1 MVGSATR
8 NTSSKVA
15 KIYCVAFFGL
25 FYPYLCIPRLL
36 LTLLIFKIPAM
47 KYFILFVA
55 IFLSVQVVAQFD
67 RFFENRTMRMDYYH
81 SGSHDTQQYAF
92 DELIAEPYWG
102 GSKTNLIDTFIYG
115 NYCVKVF
122 NLATDSLL
130 YSRGYNT
137 LFGEWQTTDESK
149 NTQRSFSESV
159 VFPFPK
165 QPVKVVLYARNWN
178 GVMEPQMEYVAD
190 PANYFIKQD
199 RRLVYPYFEAYKS
212 GNPAE
217 KVDIVIL
224 PDGYTEEE
232 MGLFVAD
239 CNKFTE
245 GLFQFAPYN
254 KNKDKFNIYGVWA
267 PSEQSGND
275 IPADGVWKKTILH
288 TSFYTFN
295 SERYCMTY
303 DDKSVRDLAA
313 NAPYDQIYILVNTEK
328 YGGGAIYNYYNVSVN
343 SNEKAAKIFIHE
355 LGHGFVGLADEYY
368 DSSTS
373 YNDFYNLTVEP
384 WEPNIT
390 TLVDFGSKWQDMVK
404 KKTPIPTPDTDEYI
418 KKVGAFEGGG
428 YVAKGM
434 YRPKHDCLM
443 KTFAGDDFCPVCE
456 KAIQDMID
464 FYSKP

>member
-1 MVGSATR
+1 
-8 NTSSKVA
+8 
-15 KIYCVAFFGL
+15 
-25 FYPYLCIPRLL
+25 
-36 LTLLIFKIPAM
+36 M
-47 KYFILFVA
+47 KYFILSVA
-55 IFLSVQVVAQFD
+55 MFLSVQAVAQFD

-102 GSKTNLIDTFIYG
+102 GSKTNLIDTFNYG

-159 VFPFPK
+159 VFPFPN

-239 CNKFTE
+239 CKKFTE

-404 KKTPIPTPDTDEYI
+404 KRTPIPTPDTDEYI

>member
-55 IFLSVQVVAQFD
+55 IFLSVQAVAQFD

-102 GSKTNLIDTFIYG
+102 GSKTNLIDTFNYG

>member
-1 MVGSATR
+1 M
-8 NTSSKVA
+8 K
-15 KIYCVAFFGL
+15 KI
-25 FYPYLCIPRLL
+25 LL
-36 LTLLIFKIPAM
+36 A
-47 KYFILFVA
+47 LFV
-55 IFLSVQVVAQFD
+55 FVSVQALAQFD
-67 RFFENRTMRMDYYH
+67 RFFEDHTLRMDYYH
-81 SGSHDTQQYAF
+81 SGDHQTQQYSF
-92 DELIAEPYWG
+92 DELIEEPYWG
-102 GSKTNLIDTFIYG
+102 GSKVNLVDTFDYG
-115 NYCVKVF
+115 NYYVKVF
-122 NLATDSLL
+122 DIERDSLL

-149 NTQRSFSESV
+149 IMRRTFSETV

-165 QPVKVVLYARNWN
+165 KPVKVVLYARNFD
-178 GVMEPQMEYVAD
+178 GVLEPQMEYIAD
-190 PANYFIKQD
+190 PNNYFIKKD
-199 RRLVYPYFEAYKS
+199 RRLVYPMFAAYKS
-212 GNPAE
+212 GDPAE

-239 CNKFTE
+239 CQKFAD
-245 GLFQFAPYN
+245 GLFEFEPYN
-254 KNKDKFNIYGVWA
+254 KNKDKFNVYGVWA
-267 PSEQSGND
+267 PSKESGND
-275 IPADGVWKKTILH
+275 VPADGVWKSTILH
-288 TSFYTFN
+288 TSFYTFD

-313 NAPYDQIYILVNTEK
+313 NAPYDQIYILVNSKK

-373 YNDFYNLTVEP
+373 YNDFYNLAIEP

-390 TLVDFGSKWQDMVK
+390 TLVNFGSKWEDMVK
-404 KKTPIPTPDTDEYI
+404 KRTPIPTPDEEKYD

-434 YRPKHDCLM
+434 YRPQRDCMM
-443 KTFAGDDFCPVCE
+443 KTFAGDEFCPVCQR
-456 KAIQDMID
+456 AIQNMID
-464 FYSKP
+464 FYTASE